1 MTCSHPPVDERPD
14 LVSRPA
20 RPLQGPRHLR
30 RLLLALVMLVAAGVG
45 TALALAPSVPWAI
58 RGGGGSSESGN
69 AISALPDGSAIVTG
83 YFTGTATFGSTTL
96 TSSGGGDVFT
106 AKVNT
111 DGSFAWASRAGG
123 TGTERGYGVS
133 ALTDGSAIV
142 TGYFA
147 GTATFGSSTLT
158 SSGNPD
164 VFTAKV
170 NADGTYVWASRAGGT
185 GTDIG
190 LSVSALPD
198 GSAIVTGYFTGTVAF
213 GSTTLMSSG
222 SEDVFTAK
230 VNADGTYVWASR
242 AGGTGA
248 DFGYGVSA
256 LPDGSAIVTGLFT
269 GAATFGSTTLTSSG
283 AQDAFIAKVNADGTY
298 AWVGR
303 AGGGGLELGPN
314 VSALTDGSAIV
325 TGYFAGTATF
335 GSTTLTSSGDV
346 DAFTAK
352 VKADGTYAWA
362 TRAGGAEMD
371 VGTGVSALPDG
382 SAIVTGL
389 FTGTATFGSTTLT
402 SSGDVDAF
410 TAKVN
415 ADGSFAWASRA
426 GGSGTDFVFGVS
438 ALPDGSAIITGSF
451 RGTATFGSITL
462 TSSGADDVF
471 TVKYLSAPIPPQA
484 PTAVAGIAQAQVTVP
499 SLAGGSVTTYTVTAS
514 PGGASCTVVVPARR
528 CTVRGLTNGT
538 RFTFTATAT
547 NADGT
552 SGASAPSKAVSPLK
566 ALRVTGPRCTR
577 GVCVTTGRMPAGA
590 KRITQT
596 ATTVPGAVKA
606 KTAKGRCTIRT
617 TKAGKQKVRTFTCR
631 TRLTKGRWTITTTA
645 LSKTVGVAR
654 SVKVK
659 TIR

>member
-269 GAATFGSTTLTSSG
+269 GA
-283 AQDAFIAKVNADGTY
+283 
-298 AWVGR
+298 
-303 AGGGGLELGPN
+303 
-314 VSALTDGSAIV
+314 
-325 TGYFAGTATF
+325 ATF